1 MLWRSLFIGSDFGA
15 RVPVLPQGAED
26 LAPKSRRSERTSIR
40 VRSAGSRRPAAQ
52 SAASS
57 AASASTPF
65 KSGQFLAIIPVAV
78 KIRNGLDSPF
88 FFAFSGFAFGAHSGT
103 QRELA

>member
-1 MLWRSLFIGSDFGA
+1 MLWRSRFIGSDFGA
-15 RVPVLPQGAED
+15 RVPVLPQGAKD
-26 LAPKSRRSERTSIR
+26 LGPKSRRSERTSIR
-40 VRSAGSRRPAAQ
+40 VRLAGSRRPAAQ
-52 SAASS
+52 SAG
-57 AASASTPF
+57 SASTPF
-65 KSGQFLAIIPVAV
+65 KSGRFLAIIPIAV